1 MSLQEKLDE
10 LRQAAAERI
19 PAELRE
25 VMHRAVEDLRA
36 SGIADRILKAGE
48 TAPAF
53 ELVDTTG
60 QSVRSA
66 DLLAR
71 GGHYASLVT
80 RDDSLTSNQSPAD
93 AA

>member
-1 MSLQEKLDE
+1 MT
-10 LRQAAAERI
+10 QAVKIMNMAHLMA
-19 PAELRE
+19 L
-25 VMHRAVEDLRA
+25 AVVALSQVIAMVRLVIGP
-36 SGIADRILKAGE
+36 GIADRILKAGE

-71 GGHYASLVT
+71 GPLVVT
-80 RDDSLTSNQSPAD
+80 FYRGFW
-93 AA
+93 